1 MAYALPDDL
10 DDNIRQ
16 INLQSSN
23 TMPVGLK
30 QKHIVRVEAI
40 INAKLSKRYSVPF
53 GVNSV
58 PPIIS
63 AIATDLA
70 SMRVLRATGIGD
82 PDIETAMKQFGE
94 AKELLDS
101 IASGETTMVNSSGG
115 IIGQVTTT
123 LNAESNTQDYKPIF
137 DMTNESSWEV
147 DPDLIDAENDA
158 RD

>member
-10 DDNIRQ
+10 DSNIRL

-30 QKHIVRVEAI
+30 QKHIAHVEAI
-40 INAKLSKRYSVPF
+40 INGKLSKRYSVPF

-82 PDIETAMKQFGE
+82 PDIEKVMEQFGE

-101 IASGETTMVNSSGG
+101 IASGDIAIVNSSGG

-123 LNAESNTQDYKPIF
+123 FNAESSTENYKPIF